1 MNPTFTPKTALTAC
15 MKDEGIFVL
24 EWLAYHLGMG
34 FDRVIVVTNDCTDGS
49 PALLDRLAEMGLVTH
64 IQQEVP
70 EGRPPQDAGMDHV
83 LRLCRDEGITH
94 LLHIDSDEFLFFPE
108 WTLGK
113 LLKRNHK
120 ADVVAIPWINFGD
133 GGVRDW
139 VPGDLVTER
148 NTMSEPDTNPGVT
161 KFKSLFKVASFA
173 SATDHNP
180 LEPLIDA
187 PKVTRPDGRKLRNGT
202 LFQPK
207 SARYRP
213 LGMACNVKDAF
224 IFHYA
229 VRSEDLFLMKNH
241 RGDGQGKNGA
251 DDTKYHLGSHWHE
264 QANRN
269 DVENPLMQPHVP
281 GIKAKLAELRADPK
295 VAQAERACQ
304 EWFLAKR
311 AAVLTPER
319 RAAWSR
325 EQAV

>member
-1 MNPTFTPKTALTAC
+1 MTPSSSLKTALAAC
-15 MKDEGIFVL
+15 MKNEGIFVL
-24 EWLAYHLGMG
+24 EWLAYHLCLG
-34 FDRVIVVTNDCTDGS
+34 FDPIIVVTNDCDDGS
-49 PALLDRLAEMGLVTH
+49 PALLDRLAEMGLITH
-64 IQQEVP
+64 IQQVVP
-70 EGRPPQDAGMDHV
+70 EGKAPQDAGMDHV
-83 LRLCRDEGITH
+83 LRFCRDNGVSH
-94 LLHIDSDEFLFFPE
+94 LLHIDSDEFLFLPQWSLE
-108 WTLGK
+108 K
-113 LLKRNHK
+113 LRKRNQK

-173 SATDHNP
+173 RATDHNP
-180 LEPLIDA
+180 LEPLIDT

-202 LFQPK
+202 LYQPK

-229 VRSEDLFLMKNH
+229 VRSEDLFLMKND
-241 RGDGQGKNGA
+241 RGDGQGKNSE

-269 DVENPLMQPHVP
+269 DVENTLMERHLAA
-281 GIKAKLAELRADPK
+281 IKAKLAELRHDPK
-295 VAQAERACQ
+295 VAQTEQACQ
-304 EWFLAKR
+304 DWFLERR
-311 AAVLTPER
+311 AQVLTPER
-319 RAAWSR
+319 RAIWSK
-325 EQAV
+325 EPA